1 MSKHHSLLQSFGAVL
16 VLDEECRH
24 IQAVSN
30 NLTQLLGIAEQEHS
44 QLSLSSVL
52 GKRLSQRLCKELQGQ
67 QRLAGPLAFS
77 RAQRATR
84 FQLHAYRTE
93 SSVIVEIEPLN
104 PLGKRRLLGTVNER
118 LMRLAEATQQEE
130 LLDYLVTAVQQLT
143 GHTVS
148 PFAISTPIG
157 MD

>member
-1 MSKHHSLLQSFGAVL
+1 M

-30 NLTQLLGIAEQEHS
+30 NLTQLLDMAEPAHQP
-44 QLSLSSVL
+44 LTLGSVL
-52 GKRLSQRLCKELQGQ
+52 GKRLSRRLSKELQGQ

-77 RAQRATR
+77 RGAIR

-130 LLDYLVTAVQQLT
+130 LLE
-143 GHTVS
+143 
-148 PFAISTPIG
+148 II
-157 MD
+157 